1 MRSRFLKG
9 ALAVVAIVA
18 TAGLIPVAASAA
30 TFDYSQVGG
39 FYFNAANPADP
50 LNPTQGNGTLGGLE
64 LSGPV
69 AATLGPPAGSAP
81 ANTYRDIGWGC
92 GANATNCAAAGTNV
106 VATSPFD
113 GPNAPD
119 RSALRVDTV
128 RGSATR
134 FNSPRRRRFRPSGSD
149 R

>member
-50 LNPTQGNGTLGGLE
+50 LNPTQGNGTIGGLE

-69 AATLGPPAGSAP
+69 AATLGLPAGS
-81 ANTYRDIGWGC
+81 
-92 GANATNCAAAGTNV
+92 GAREYL
-106 VATSPFD
+106 P
-113 GPNAPD
+113 
-119 RSALRVDTV
+119 
-128 RGSATR
+128 
-134 FNSPRRRRFRPSGSD
+134 
-149 R
+149 